1 MARTFPLHTHVLALA
16 LGLVLLVGGLLAF
29 IGQQLAGNMLSA
41 VAEDQS
47 LRINREVRGSL
58 YQLVQPAD
66 MALRLLSE
74 DALADAATLDERLRR
89 LPAARAAL
97 AGSAALS
104 SLYVGYGDG
113 QFFFVRRLA
122 GEAERARFEA
132 PPQTAYLVQS
142 IDRDAGGALRG
153 RYLFV
158 DAALGWWRSASERSI
173 RTRSIRASATGTATP
188 RRTVN
193 CW

>member
-89 LPAARAAL
+89 CPRR
-97 AGSAALS
+97 
-104 SLYVGYGDG
+104 
-113 QFFFVRRLA
+113 VRRWRVRRRCPRSTSA
-122 GEAERARFEA
+122 MATASSSSCADWPARRSGRGSRRRRRRPTWCRA
-132 PPQTAYLVQS
+132 
-142 IDRDAGGALRG
+142 
-153 RYLFV
+153 
-158 DAALGWWRSASERSI
+158 
-173 RTRSIRASATGTATP
+173 
-188 RRTVN
+188 
-193 CW
+193 